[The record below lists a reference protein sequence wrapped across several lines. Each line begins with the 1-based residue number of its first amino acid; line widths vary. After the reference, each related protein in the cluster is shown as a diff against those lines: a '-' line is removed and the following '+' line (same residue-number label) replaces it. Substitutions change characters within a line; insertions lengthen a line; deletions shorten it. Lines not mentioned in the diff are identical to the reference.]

1 MLDVQGGRGL
11 PNSDNDG
18 QGEGG
23 KGGKKSNI
31 LTDVLCEWP
40 LTRKIWLQKKRSSR

>member
-1 MLDVQGGRGL
+1 MSKGGGGL

-18 QGEGG
+18 QGG

-31 LTDVLCEWP
+31 LPNVLCEWP
-40 LTRKIWLQKKRSSR
+40 LTRLSRSPAGVNEFF